1 MLPFNK
7 AKRTM
12 VVSVVLA
19 ISAVFG
25 CSDSIGVN
33 TPAVHGSPTGA
44 IVGPASSVSI
54 SPSSLTLD
62 EGGTGALQCTV
73 LDAAGIAVSTA
84 PSWQSSDTTVVV
96 VNSRG
101 NLVARHAGTALAS
114 CEMGGRVATSAITV
128 AGRTVAFVEVS
139 PGAGTLTSGG
149 SLQLAGVPRD
159 SLGLPVPGYQ
169 VQWSSADSGVV
180 SVSPGGL
187 VVAKSAGVA
196 SVVATSA
203 GKVGFTKINVGTKA
217 ASSVAAISLS
227 VDQTSI
233 KAGRFMHA
241 TATTTDSTGQVL
253 SGRSITWS
261 VGDSKVL
268 LAATLNATRATVTG
282 LAEGTTTL
290 IATSEGQSATAT
302 ITVTAGAVQTVT
314 VVLSP
319 SSVLIGQTAQASTT
333 LRDALGNPLTGRAV
347 TWTSLDSTIA
357 TVSST
362 GVVTGI
368 RAGAVII
375 RATSEG
381 QTGDGTITVVPPPVA
396 TVTSSLGSATLALG
410 QTTQATAVARDASGN
425 VLSGR
430 YVAWSSLSPNV
441 ASVSISGVVTAV
453 AAGTAVI
460 RATVESK
467 TGDAS
472 LTVSAAA
479 GPVAVASV
487 TASVVADSLVTGQS
501 TQATAVARD
510 ASGNVLTGRTVSW
523 SCLTPT
529 VATITP
535 AGVVTAIAA
544 GTATIRATVETKTGD
559 ASLVAKATPTTPTAM
574 TTTVVVVLDSTNLAP
589 GHSAMAHAVA
599 KDQLGNVLTG
609 KTASWQSATPAVATV
624 SSTGQ
629 LTAISTGIAP
639 IQATVDGV
647 LGQASVTVTAA
658 SPTGPAPAPS
668 PGHPNE
674 PAGFTQLSPTLSG
687 DSLPLATYGP
697 NSGAAY
703 ELGWVQRAGSIT
715 QQIDNDVPFASKK
728 VLQITFPSGMIG
740 GGSPGMTWT
749 ASSTNPQN
757 WGAANP
763 PHQPRQLYQ
772 SFWYKLSD
780 NFPANLTANK
790 VLYTNNPVGGNQAGV
805 EVNASADYPMKPG
818 GGVAFVPNGATQY
831 TAGIFPTLCV
841 GSMLQ
846 VDSPANTGG
855 CLNINV
861 GITDGHPETWPDSFQ
876 IKRGRW
882 HHFETLY
889 TLNSAGQKDGG
900 VKLWVDGNLR
910 IDFTNRLQW
919 TASATY
925 WAWTSW
931 TPVYGGGGSMPNDGV
946 GGYHRLKDFYVS
958 GR

>member
-44 IVGPASSVSI
+44 VVGPASSVSI
-54 SPSSLTLD
+54 SPSSLMLD

-73 LDAAGIAVSTA
+73 LDAAGISVSTA

-101 NLVARHAGTALAS
+101 NVVARHAGTALAS

-128 AGRTVAFVEVS
+128 TGRTVAYVEVS

-180 SVSPGGL
+180 SVSASGL
-187 VVAKSAGVA
+187 VVAKSSGVA
-196 SVVATSA
+196 SVVASSA
-203 GKVGFTKINVGTKA
+203 GKVGFTKINVGAKA
-217 ASSVAAISLS
+217 PSSVAAISLS

-241 TATTTDSTGQVL
+241 TATTTDESGQVL
-253 SGRSITWS
+253 NGRSITWS
-261 VGDSKVL
+261 VGDSRVL

-282 LAEGTTTL
+282 LAEGTSTL
-290 IATSEGQSATAT
+290 TATCEGQSATAT
-302 ITVTAGAVQTVT
+302 ITVTAGAVQTIT

-319 SSVLIGQTAQASTT
+319 SSVLIGQTAQASAT
-333 LRDALGNPLTGRAV
+333 LRDALGNMLTNRAV
-347 TWTSLDSTIA
+347 TWTSLDSSIA

-381 QTGDGTITVVPPPVA
+381 QTGDGTFTVVPPPVA
-396 TVTSSLGSATLALG
+396 TVTSSLASTSLAPG

-430 YVAWSSLSPNV
+430 YVAWTSLSPNI

-472 LTVSAAA
+472 LTVSATAA
-479 GPVAVASV
+479 PIAVASV
-487 TASVVADSLVTGQS
+487 TASVAADSLVAGQS
-501 TQATAVARD
+501 TQAVAVARD
-510 ASGNVLTGRTVSW
+510 ANGNVLTGRTVSW

-529 VATITP
+529 VATVTP
-535 AGVVTAIAA
+535 AGVVTAISA

-559 ASLVAKATPTTPTAM
+559 ASLVAKATATTPTAM
-574 TTTVVVVLDSTNLAP
+574 TTTVVVLLDSTNLAP

-609 KTASWQSATPAVATV
+609 KTASWQSATPSVATV

-629 LTAISTGIAP
+629 LTAVSSGVAP

-647 LGQASVTVTAA
+647 LGQASVTVTAPLT

-674 PAGFTQLSPTLSG
+674 PAGFTQLSPTLVG
-687 DSLPLATYGP
+687 DIVPPTQDQY
-697 NSGAAY
+697 
-703 ELGWVQRAGSIT
+703 VAGSSNEIGWINGGGIT
-715 QQIDNDVPFASKK
+715 KVIDSTTSA
-728 VLQITFPSGMIG
+728 LQINFPAGMIG
-740 GGSPGMTWT
+740 GGAPGKTWT
-749 ASSTNPQN
+749 YSSTNPQN
-757 WGAANP
+757 WPQHPKAI
-763 PHQPRQLYQ
+763 YQ
-772 SFWYKLSD
+772 SFWYKLSP
-780 NFPANLTANK
+780 NFPVNLTANK
-790 VLYTNNPVGGNQAGV
+790 VLYSNIGGGNKVSLEVNGGADYRLDANGNVVFDPNHATAYTAAIFPCICMQGIVTVDSVVFGNANLQPTQFGPNPV
-805 EVNASADYPMKPG
+805 
-818 GGVAFVPNGATQY
+818 
-831 TAGIFPTLCV
+831 
-841 GSMLQ
+841 
-846 VDSPANTGG
+846 
-855 CLNINV
+855 
-861 GITDGHPETWPDSFQ
+861 TWPQSAQ
-876 IKRGRW
+876 VRRGVW
-882 HHFETLY
+882 HHFEVLY
-889 TLNSAGQKDGG
+889 TANTVGHKDGG
-900 VKLWVDGNLR
+900 AKLWLDGQL
-910 IDFTNRLQW
+910 ITDFTNRIQW
-919 TASATY
+919 SATADY
-925 WAWTSW
+925 WMWTSW
-931 TPVYGGGGSMPNDGV
+931 WPVYGGGGQVPTDAVNP
-946 GGYHRLKDFYVS
+946 YHRLKDFYVS
-958 GR
+958 GK